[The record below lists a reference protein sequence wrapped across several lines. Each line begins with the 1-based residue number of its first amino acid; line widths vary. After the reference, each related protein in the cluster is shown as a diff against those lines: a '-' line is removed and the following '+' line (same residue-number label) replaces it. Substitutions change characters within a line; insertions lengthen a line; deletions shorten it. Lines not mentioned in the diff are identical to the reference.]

1 MCRPIT
7 VQHLPAACSHWRAL
21 LAVVWDTCARRVLW
35 PVHRRSAWQGVC
47 TLLSQA
53 TDCLCTHLWQCAR
66 TRRSAWMRRLP
77 VRTRA
82 RGPTRRCAESVQD
95 ALHLPQTRALCV
107 LCSQPVELTL
117 FSLSAPLR
125 AIPACARLQV
135 AASSRCEARPMVFAL
150 LRAADQA
157 EDSSKA
163 RYQSLVRLYSRE
175 ELQYCD
181 HHCQKYVTA
190 WDANNHIYEQPS
202 IYENLSSPS
211 TAVMRQPQA

>member
-1 MCRPIT
+1 MCRPT
-7 VQHLPAACSHWRAL
+7 PAQQLQRAAIGVRSWL
-21 LAVVWDTCARRVLW
+21 SSGMRVHGGVCGRCTGGPFGRACARSSRR
-35 PVHRRSAWQGVC
+35 PHRPPGLSAW
-47 TLLSQA
+47 T
-53 TDCLCTHLWQCAR
+53 
-66 TRRSAWMRRLP
+66 RRLP

-82 RGPTRRCAESVQD
+82 RGPTRRCEESVQD

-117 FSLSAPLR
+117 FSPSAPLR